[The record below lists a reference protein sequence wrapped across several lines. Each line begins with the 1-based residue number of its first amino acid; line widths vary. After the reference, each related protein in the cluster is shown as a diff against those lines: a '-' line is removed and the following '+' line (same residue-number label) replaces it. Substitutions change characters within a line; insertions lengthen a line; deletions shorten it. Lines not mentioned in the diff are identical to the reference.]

1 MSTAVELTGFL
12 LCVASCLLTGSSL
25 ANDYWKM
32 SSVSVS
38 VIVSTRQFQNL
49 FHSCAE
55 NSAGIRNWKDFESML
70 ALPDYIQACRA
81 LMIIA
86 LLLGLASII
95 VSVRGLKCTE
105 IGSTSEQVK
114 GEITLSCGSLFIL
127 SGLSTLTAV
136 SWYAARVV
144 QEFHDPFLA
153 GVRFELGTG
162 LYRSAIL
169 GGVMLCCSCKRG
181 PSAPPTGGY
190 SYNYSKTSRGQQ
202 IYRAAPVS
210 VGEFKKKILLFV
222 CLFPFITSVKCNF
235 TGLHL
240 LLYLCCF
247 VVVVFLSC
255 VSHCEY

>member
-1 MSTAVELTGFL
+1 LTTKLLAFQVLGLSLGVMGWCLENSDTSSYSWRVHSHSQAVTTNNWQFEGLS
-12 LCVASCLLTGSSL
+12 SCLLTGSSL

-70 ALPDYIQACRA
+70 ALPGFFLWSDYIQACRA

-153 GVRFELGTG
+153 GVR
-162 LYRSAIL
+162 
-169 GGVMLCCSCKRG
+169 
-181 PSAPPTGGY
+181 
-190 SYNYSKTSRGQQ
+190 
-202 IYRAAPVS
+202 
-210 VGEFKKKILLFV
+210 
-222 CLFPFITSVKCNF
+222 
-235 TGLHL
+235 
-240 LLYLCCF
+240 
-247 VVVVFLSC
+247 
-255 VSHCEY
+255 